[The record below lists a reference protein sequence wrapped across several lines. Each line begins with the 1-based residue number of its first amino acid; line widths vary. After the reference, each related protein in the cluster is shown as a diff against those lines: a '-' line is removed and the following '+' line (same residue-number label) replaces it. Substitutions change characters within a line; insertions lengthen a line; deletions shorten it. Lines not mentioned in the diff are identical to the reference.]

1 MTYVNLN
8 YGNIANYQLA
18 LLLSVFLVGCA
29 VPDLGVA
36 RVCHQNKGQ
45 AKSDKG
51 GDSLAKFGHPI
62 ILAFLAP
69 FKKKYVFSF
78 HFFLLK

>member
-29 VPDLGVA
+29 VFDLGVA
-36 RVCHQNKGQ
+36 RFCHQNKGQ

-62 ILAFLAP
+62 ILAFLATL
-69 FKKKYVFSF
+69 KKKSIFF
-78 HFFLLK
+78 AFFLLK